1 MKQRNI
7 TDSHAYAPGS
17 LSFKDEATRA
27 QQAALAAQQEAAYA
41 SKLGYLNEQHEFEM
55 KQKKKEQAMTAA
67 SMAAGEID
75 YNDTN
80 IIPIGVTPYGEG
92 TQRFIMSSTADF
104 RDKWMQKTAADD
116 QGGFL
121 ATSFRSEQARIA
133 GVIEAL
139 EGYSG
144 SKSYAEQY
152 EKVAQFGL
160 GVSGREGDWGLS
172 QSNTFQG
179 IGWAYGA
186 TKNFFAENLQG
197 SWWLGGE
204 TGPTFEEYEK
214 KDGTKGKRIVP
225 STLDV
230 YGEGDK
236 EIYRYRGM
244 AIGSPLWQAHN
255 IVDPNF
261 TEDTKKA
268 WVENLF
274 GDPANRQLAQMAGI
288 TPDDILK
295 AKSPAAAAAT
305 IAHKRVSRLAGAWY
319 EQSSRTEATMAFI
332 QNLAATMVNDPDM
345 QAELAIGV
353 LSMGTSGI
361 GSLVKGGG
369 SLAIKGSRALSAIP
383 HGTSFMR
390 TMGRYS
396 GSAALALVGHPLK
409 ASGVV
414 TKMTGGLIRNLNPF
428 QVGERIILR
437 AATDVKWL
445 RGVAA
450 TGVTKESKALAV
462 AVKGSRL
469 GASGLIAKEVLLG
482 TSDVT
487 WKSGV
492 VANMIDGAAGNFAA
506 YASTRDEH
514 YIWERQLYGETYD
527 SSKTDFHWF
536 QGGMHSGAGS
546 IATGALFGMVVG
558 GAIRG
563 LGLAIHDQKGVVL
576 PEVKG
581 AGKKVEPITRIAN
594 HFREAAKAKA
604 KQNSGEIATMMLDI
618 SGNGARKLAAAGG
631 LVRQSMR
638 RAGITSENAFENADK
653 VLRFAQ
659 SRGVD
664 ITRALK
670 EATDSAGRIS
680 MRTLQATVERLEVTP
695 QAKMRRKALRVAR
708 ALRQDVDGKDV
719 RTAHALNTYR
729 IEYMIENDKNITDEV
744 GVESLDFAIERAEG
758 ETKENL
764 IEFRDNVNTVT
775 DTMMGALA
783 DNIRDMGDW
792 NKLSFEQKKLILEN
806 YLAAIGHEDIKID
819 IKNLDEI
826 RARITGEDLDLRTKV
841 QREAF
846 IKSRDALNASRKAK
860 AEENNIKLKELKE
873 ELRQAEANRDKF
885 ERAESAPL
893 GTKSSDADLEARY
906 GDDANSRLAD
916 EAETDEEMF
925 ARMAAKQEG
934 EDARAELDAEL
945 EAEARAKQVEEV
957 EDAAQRLLDEG
968 GGQGPRTELDEDNGG
983 VDGIVNQIDK
993 DAEPAPKLAD
1003 KWEGAQA
1010 NVERIQAEITRVE
1023 QAEVT
1028 RVTAKNSADAK
1039 LRADRIESRI
1049 AELEADSTMKKDALK
1064 DAILALDPGAKV
1076 PTRMNK
1082 PARQKMLAE
1091 LENKSADSGQ
1101 STIKFT
1107 AETEGDARTASALE
1121 ELLHPMLIQAAI
1133 RQTSD
1138 GVDVMLYNKTM
1149 LAKLE
1154 GTPDSPSIG
1163 EAITFASLRSI
1174 RAMSEPG
1181 KHDARFSEGTVQWN
1195 SKLMQVAT
1203 NKRGAA
1209 ARGILDSNRDL
1220 RQEAFKEIEDS
1231 GVMGMKVDEEIK
1243 KLIRRDFGLDIT
1255 TKNNETQGAGRS
1267 LKNDEL
1273 KQLYKD
1279 LTYIR
1284 KLQKLPAE
1292 QQAKLQLDPMP
1303 ASALGEPIAQKQLAR
1318 DWFEFIRRAE
1328 ASLGNETVTLHQIMS
1343 HHPPRGFEGMLHT
1356 TFRSAESRDKGGQI
1370 LFNLREMR
1378 YISEQRLAMADDQ
1391 FRKAYLAKQ
1400 ADRVKD
1406 MSKGEKEMYGHIM
1419 TFDNESAMTASFN
1432 RRLSE
1437 ANADA
1442 VDHRGRVDQR
1452 IADQGVERE
1461 VYLTNQRERFIQ
1473 GVIEGW
1479 DSLPQGATKDA
1490 LANKLGILDYTR
1502 DTGITQTKGKGRG
1515 RSADITYATKGLTP
1529 EREAMANRI
1538 WEAAHDQVG
1547 VDGVSHKDLYD
1558 GNVDSAWGYTVGR
1571 ALIEAVSGTTTQ
1583 SHQVRGLVDVE
1594 MVDGQLQVPRGGF
1607 LGRMSNNNFA
1617 KLYQQFV
1624 REEVQRHIL
1633 GLGTGTS
1640 GTRNVLKHMNA
1651 EDVEFIL
1658 KDIEGIEAMIK
1669 SWDGTDSN
1677 MPAALK
1683 ERLNDIGYDSTS
1695 KLRFSPKEIIQDL
1708 NAKIGNFKTRF
1719 DDHVAM
1725 IMDMPPSVINM
1736 LHDEGN
1742 VISGLHA
1749 SMFILGDVP
1758 NGKQK
1763 DLGKYF
1769 SGDAG
1774 LEGAVFQAGS
1784 WKDVWT
1790 HRSSEMFGSAKGLAE
1805 SASLVG
1811 LKQTGEFMADIRAK
1825 ADAAG
1830 MNSTGLLIDMIDDLG
1845 EAGKIDVRK
1854 LINNSVDASAQAVT
1868 MGQAIFRDFITT
1880 PRGAEMRKAVEN
1892 GESTA
1897 KLQEKFSTIV
1907 GNVQAHLKPDVDRA
1921 NTIAEKFARETDLDT
1936 AVKKYETDA
1945 IAKEAFD
1952 KYSAAG
1958 IAGLEKFGTGHPVNI
1973 TPGWDVMAK
1982 HLIPKEGADVRL
1994 VDNKVFGEWARKKL
2008 FKPPVMTITYGAG
2021 AKAFRNNATAAFDEM
2036 LAHEGGAAHWG
2047 MSEAEFKKIADN
2059 KNEMVERWVDGML
2072 GQYDGDGNMTPGI
2085 IQRELGLPTAT
2096 ELIRIARDRK
2106 GVTLYPEKGSEGPP
2120 KSASMDQL
2128 LSGDIL
2134 RIPGG
2139 IQGILAKS
2147 DQYFPGMKSI
2157 ELGLWVAKL
2166 ELGDADFS
2174 RSIANMANMI
2184 DKAVEATGADKGSD
2198 AVMAKLQEEYQ
2209 ARLGYMTS
2217 LQSNNRMGFHT
2228 DSVHAN
2234 NVLRETG
2241 ADLSNLTPMARESIL
2256 NGVPLYQATSG
2267 SGAQRKFGTFDG
2279 ANILRNQSQETDMKH
2294 SDGHKNVVG
2303 EDGKPI
2309 VDDQNIGQS
2318 YIADAHK
2325 DIFGTERSGADY
2337 EQRVKSAVLTDMLSD
2352 LGSVITPPSRPDG
2365 PQFKLPTL
2373 EDFYGAIYRQAED
2386 GVDTYQARQNAA
2398 LALDARIKE
2407 LAAQPS
2413 VSRTENYEYV
2423 MLQQLLK
2430 SAYGRD
2436 KNGNVITSEGSGLIA
2451 TQMNAQSHFNA
2462 GGMGDTPTS
2471 IGVPHLKEV
2480 GHKFTDERQRQHNRD
2495 VSGLDDGRAF
2505 TPGEVLQVSPID
2517 PEWIK
2522 ASRDSRKESGVEDRL
2537 DFDDPATLKGMADEV
2552 GAMRTEN
2559 SIAAELKSD
2568 TDIAAER
2575 GISIE
2580 ALRLDTA
2587 LQRIDVE
2594 RRQKE
2599 LAISRSKGDKSAA
2612 LLKLQKRTEYQ
2623 IIQAYKMTTGRS
2635 LRDRVAVR
2643 NPLQFPRAMRSGKRG
2658 ESAYDALANTA
2669 IANRVREMTGL
2680 MMGPSDRAGL
2690 DMRLNFEG
2698 MNVLPQNQSRG
2709 PMAIFAMDYQLM
2721 GGSARDYVMMTVV
2734 RMADQMY
2741 DGDVQAAIRSINE
2754 TGFVT
2759 QHQRFF
2765 ESKQYTADEAG
2776 LIRNFEDSMEAKS
2789 LMSKDIAD
2797 KYKIE
2802 FRELEAKFDAEIGA
2816 NLPHLPKGIS
2826 TDDGIKFLGVRE
2838 HFEANPSHYDF
2849 IVNQLPKEA
2858 REGMTKDVLA
2868 AMFSMSRETMVDKMG
2883 NREPKPGEYQVVMPR
2898 QNAEGKVDDQELDYR
2913 NGVELQTHVVD
2924 PKAAPILTPAQ
2935 LLIAMNMGANRAMMD
2950 NIILSSQL
2958 GMDIDMNARLDSRI
2972 KDADNPFG
2980 GGTMRHG
2987 FSRAPMTQA
2996 NADKLIEG
3004 AGVPSGL
3011 HGRAQH
3017 GHSVV
3022 KAHDL
3027 NTEAA
3032 ARAIGKDFPKLKDEW
3047 YDTSMIE
3054 AFGIAEM
3061 IHRGGLH
3068 DNGKL
3073 SPSGADL
3080 LRKADYTDPQDRAA
3094 ISWALVEMQKRDA
3107 EVELR
3112 EAQAEAEAMR
3122 NSNTDTALDALSTG
3136 ELSGTTHLISDP
3148 YAREPDNP
3156 NLGEDTSDFGR
3167 VDSAEGG
3174 HFINEWDSESGPT
3187 AHVPL
3192 ADKPIDQPE
3201 NPAAGNIF
3209 AKRLRI
3215 MGHTGNQAAANA
3227 GRAFENL
3234 TGRAGGE
3241 KDRISDFEAMA
3252 LIEMTYLDQDLRNA
3266 IWGGEVY
3273 FQNKGEL
3280 SVRSRM
3286 EDIYDYTGKV
3296 TGAGKLSSMMSG
3308 LSYVKKK
3315 INNNDISAGAYML
3328 LHEMVERLDIASKMR
3343 SLEGSKRGAD
3353 ASQAVSTMNK
3363 LFIENF
3369 GTAVSR
3375 KKFRTMLE
3383 SLGLY
3388 DEKMAKFLDATEKL
3402 SDERKFSER
3411 QDEFLSEDRA
3421 ALTRDAKT
3429 DADLRQIRNEGFTQ
3443 ILTMALFSKQMQ
3455 AAISGKNKEHSV
3467 SGLHMGE
3474 IASQIRGKL
3483 KTMQN
3488 YINKFSFKEPEFNV
3502 AAKGELT
3509 SKYSWSFVKEGRYQ
3523 NQILNTIKQ
3532 MDTAVHYGQPFSM
3545 TKAAGEQHG
3554 FSNAKSMY
3562 DEVGADR
3569 NWGGKGETGGDDIR
3583 TRDEIDAELG
3593 ELMSA
3598 ASRASGYER
3607 TQIQIRMNEISV
3619 ERGLG
3624 EAFDRGS
3631 RLDDMEMAA
3640 ATAHAYD
3647 KETGLLDLSKLDG
3660 DIRKRAEDDAIDAL
3674 LDSVDAGRSS
3684 GIGRAANQAAGIFSA
3699 GRGIAT
3705 VANSKSSFIRA
3716 LGALINPEMV
3726 NTRTMTNQPWVSDQV
3741 AMDNMASDF
3750 HNAMR
3755 GLEPFRKKGAKLS
3768 GEARQKFNRDF
3779 SNAMENSDP
3788 AQRRAAW
3795 AAMGYKEKQI
3805 TKLEGFHQHL
3815 FDSNKGLIV
3824 RLTSMMAE
3832 AGMISRNQADMAATK
3847 KYLPKMLLK
3856 ELADGPGGMKAVRGA
3871 LTQLTKQHLLNRKS
3885 LEVEALDGYGFFMNS
3900 KSSSAATE
3908 AEFSAMPSWL
3918 KQWYLDAETSLRSRG
3933 QAMPEGFDKLSD
3945 AYRAKWV
3952 SNLVKDNMRRPVES
3966 RGVGFEGFKW
3976 GAKFTSEYRSA
3987 LRNDTGEPGSSNG
4000 ALAHAGARDEAG
4012 TVIGSRVEQM
4022 SEASKESMGV
4032 DVYAPKSVLDMLA
4045 HREAIDLKTGGKLGE
4060 SRYIGDRQKAFAA
4073 NKVLSSMEDTDTMNR
4088 LNSILGSSAVY
4099 SYATVVQ
4106 QHGAGVKGMNTTKII
4121 ANLRRRSENN
4131 ELEMASTDKIRFEEE
4146 LNALEDQLRTGYN
4159 QRPRHAKNERTTSNR
4174 SLMAL
4179 SRIGVSTVS
4188 AGNFLLSAFVEV
4200 FGGVAHS
4207 IGNFMRGDL
4216 KVLTDYI
4223 KMLSPEARA
4232 RMMENANGFEISK
4245 IHMGINTR
4253 LGDLGFDD
4261 LEAMRNVEPS
4271 DWVTNLEKAG
4281 RKMTGFAMMGFG
4293 AVTEYSRAVSVAQGV
4308 RRLKRIR
4315 DAKGG
4320 GFQGLSD
4327 ALGQLDKAGKMPK
4340 STKEAVAVA
4349 RQFGIQRDLA
4359 THLYQNGHFND
4370 KHMWEAAYAMKEG
4383 RLTDEGL
4390 VDGVNY
4396 PGNGNMV
4403 VKSMLQHINTKL
4415 NLDPRMGNRQIPQG
4429 IVEQLLAVLGQFPI
4443 IYYSRMRQAAYQ
4455 GGALGVAGFL
4465 LPMLMGEI
4473 YYTTLQQAATGE
4485 STDDIWDRWANN
4497 PSGALL
4503 NVLENMQV
4511 LGGSSFILNNSVPL
4525 AVTGLKTLFGNDEMM
4540 AGYKE
4545 SFFSQLPGPAGLN
4558 MLHSGSKKIVGAVED
4573 FSSGNVARG
4582 SQRLAAVAPVPMKQV
4597 LKLYLQNE
4605 MDTDNIGQKLSNNSG
4620 PNSTFSTKPGAAP
4633 AAMSEFDPATVQK
4646 VTQGGDQKSV
4656 AATAGTATGNS
4667 TPPTGRVAEPANASV
4682 SEDPTDLAGV
4692 PAAAPLQDDDNS
4704 LGKDVADAIKD
4715 LG

>member
-1 MKQRNI
+1 MKKFRK
-7 TDSHAYAPGS
+7 TDSHFYAPGS
-17 LSFKDEATRA
+17 NAAFNKAVGRA
-27 QQAALAAQQEAAYA
+27 QQAELAAKQQEDFA
-41 SKLGYLNEQHEFEM
+41 SKLSYLNEQHEFELE
-55 KQKKKEQAMTAA
+55 QKRKEESLYTA
-67 SMAAGEID
+67 SMVAGEID
-75 YNDTN
+75 YTDTDV
-80 IIPIGVTPYGEG
+80 IPIGVTTHGAG
-92 TQRFIMSSTADF
+92 TQRFIMGSTDEF

-116 QGGFL
+116 QGGWI

-133 GVIEAL
+133 GVIEGL
-139 EGYSG
+139 EGYERATG
-144 SKSYAEQY
+144 DYEYGDQY
-152 EKVAQFGL
+152 SAAAQFGL
-160 GVSGREGDWGLS
+160 GVSGQEGDWGLS
-172 QSNTFQG
+172 QSSGLEG
-179 IGWAYGA
+179 IGWAIGA
-186 TKNFFAENLQG
+186 TRNFLAENLQG
-197 SWWLGGE
+197 SWLAGGE
-204 TGPTFEEYEK
+204 ADLPTRDVVRP
-214 KDGTKGKRIVP
+214 DGTRGREIIPQHWSGVQ
-225 STLDV
+225 T
-230 YGEGDK
+230 DK
-236 EIYRYRGM
+236 EVYRYRGM
-244 AIGSPLWQAHN
+244 AIGSPLWEAHH
-255 IVDPNF
+255 IEDPNF
-261 TEDTKKA
+261 TEATKKA
-268 WVENLF
+268 WVQNLF
-274 GDPANRQLAQMAGI
+274 GDPANEQLAKMAGI
-288 TPDDILK
+288 VPADIMN

-305 IAHKRVSRLAGAWY
+305 IAHKRTARLAGAWY
-319 EQSSRTEATMAFI
+319 EQSGRTEATMAFI
-332 QNLAATMVNDPDM
+332 QNLAATLVNDPDM
-345 QAELAIGV
+345 QAEMGIAI
-353 LSMGTSGI
+353 LSMGTSSI
-361 GSLVKGGG
+361 GSLSKMGGT
-369 SLAIKGSRALSAIP
+369 LAMRGSRALSAIP
-383 HGTSFMR
+383 HGAGRAKSFAR
-390 TMGRYS
+390 WA
-396 GSAALALVGHPLK
+396 GSPTLK
-409 ASGVV
+409 AIGNPLLAQGKVFE
-414 TKMTGGLIRNLNPF
+414 MTGGLIRNLNPF

-437 AATDVKWL
+437 AAADVKWL

-450 TGVTKESKALAV
+450 KGVTKESKALAV

-469 GASGLIAKEVLLG
+469 GATGLIAKEVLLG

-487 WKSGV
+487 WKSGI

-527 SSKTDFHWF
+527 ASKTDFHWF

-576 PEVKG
+576 PEAKG
-581 AGKKVEPITRIAN
+581 VGKKVEPITRIAN
-594 HFREAAKAKA
+594 HFKEASKAKA
-604 KQNSGEIATMMLDI
+604 KQNAGLIGNMMLDI
-618 SGNGARKLAAAGG
+618 SGNGARKLAVAGG

-638 RAGITSENAFENADK
+638 RAGITSETAFLNADNI
-653 VLRFAQ
+653 LRFAQ

-664 ITRALK
+664 ISTAIK
-670 EATDSAGRIS
+670 QATDSAGRIS
-680 MRTLQATVERLEVTP
+680 MKALQDVVERLEGTP
-695 QAKMRRKALRVAR
+695 QSKMRRKALRVAR
-708 ALRQDVDGKDV
+708 SLGQDVDGKDV

-744 GVESLDFAIERAEG
+744 GVEALDFAIERADG
-758 ETKENL
+758 DVKESL
-764 IEFRDNVNTVT
+764 IEFRENVNAVT
-775 DTMMGALA
+775 DTMMGALS

-792 NKLSFEQKKLILEN
+792 DKLTFEQKKLILEN

-819 IKNLDEI
+819 IKNIDDL
-826 RARITGEDLDLRTKV
+826 RARITGEDLDLRTEV
-841 QREAF
+841 QRKAF
-846 IKSRDALNASRKAK
+846 IKSRDTLDAARKAK
-860 AEENNIKLKELKE
+860 AEENNIKLKELEE

-906 GDDANSRLAD
+906 GEDANSRLAD
-916 EAETDEEMF
+916 EAETDEEAF
-925 ARMAAKQEG
+925 GKMAAKQE
-934 EDARAELDAEL
+934 
-945 EAEARAKQVEEV
+945 EADARAKQVDEV
-957 EDAAQRLLDEG
+957 EEAAQRQLDEG
-968 GGQGPRTELDEDNGG
+968 GGQGPRTDE
-983 VDGIVNQIDK
+983 VK
-993 DAEPAPKLAD
+993 AEEPAPAPKLVD
-1003 KWEGAQA
+1003 KWEAEQA

-1049 AELEADSTMKKDALK
+1049 AELKADKSMSKAALRE
-1064 DAILALDPGAKV
+1064 AILALDPGAKV
-1076 PTRMNK
+1076 PTRMAL
-1082 PARQKMLAE
+1082 PARRKMLAE
-1091 LENKSADSGQ
+1091 LENKDADSGQ

-1107 AETEGDARTASALE
+1107 QETENDARTSMALE
-1121 ELLHPMLIQAAI
+1121 ELLKPLFVQDAI
-1133 RQTSD
+1133 RRTGD
-1138 GVDVMLYNKTM
+1138 GVDVMLYNKHM
-1149 LAKLE
+1149 LGAIE

-1163 EAITFASLRSI
+1163 ERVTFASLRSI
-1174 RAMSEPG
+1174 KAMAEPG
-1181 KHDARFSEGTVQWN
+1181 KHDARFTEGTVQWN
-1195 SKLMQVAT
+1195 SKLMAVAT
-1203 NKRGAA
+1203 NKRASA
-1209 ARGILDSNRDL
+1209 ARRILDGNRDL
-1220 RQEAFKEIEDS
+1220 RQEAFKEVEDS
-1231 GVMGMKVDEEIK
+1231 GVMDMKVLEDVK
-1243 KLIRRDFGLDIT
+1243 KLIRKDFGIDVT
-1255 TKNNETQGAGRS
+1255 SKNNETAGAGRS
-1267 LKNDEL
+1267 LVLEDAQN
-1273 KQLYKD
+1273 LYRD
-1279 LTYIR
+1279 LTYIK
-1284 KLQKLPAE
+1284 KLEKLPAE
-1292 QQAKLQLDPMP
+1292 QQGKLLTDPF
-1303 ASALGEPIAQKQLAR
+1303 AAAALGQPIAQKQLAR

-1343 HHPPRGFEGMLHT
+1343 HHPPSGFEGMLHT

-1378 YISEQRLAMADDQ
+1378 YIAEQRLAMADDQ
-1391 FRKAYLAKQ
+1391 FRKAYLVKQ
-1400 ADRVKD
+1400 ADRIEQ
-1406 MSKGEKEMYGHIM
+1406 MSKGEKEMYGQIM
-1419 TFDNESAMTASFN
+1419 TFDNQSAMTASFN

-1437 ANADA
+1437 ANTDS

-1452 IADQGVERE
+1452 IADSGLEPEAWIER
-1461 VYLTNQRERFIQ
+1461 QRERFVQ

-1479 DSLPQGATKDA
+1479 DSLPQGAAKDA

-1502 DTGITQTKGKGRG
+1502 DTGITQTKGKVRN
-1515 RSADITYATKGLTP
+1515 RDITYDTLGLTP
-1529 EREAMANRI
+1529 ERTAMADRI
-1538 WEAAHDQVG
+1538 WEASHEQVG
-1547 VDGVSHKDLYD
+1547 VDGVSHTDLYD

-1624 REEVQRHIL
+1624 REEVQRHVL
-1633 GLGTGTS
+1633 GMGSGTS
-1640 GTRNVLKHMNA
+1640 GTRNVLKHMTA

-1658 KDIEGIEAMIK
+1658 KDIEEIEALIK

-1763 DLGKYF
+1763 DLGKDF

-1830 MNSTGLLIDMIDDLG
+1830 MNSTGMLIDMIDDLG

-1892 GESTA
+1892 GQDTA
-1897 KLQEKFSTIV
+1897 DLQKAFSTIV

-1958 IAGLEKFGTGHPVNI
+1958 IAGLEAFGTGSNI

-1982 HLIPKEGADVRL
+1982 HLIPKEGKDVRL
-1994 VDNKVFGEWARKKL
+1994 ADNKVFGEWARKKL

-2047 MSEAEFKKIADN
+2047 MSEADFRKIADN

-2085 IQRELGLPTAT
+2085 IQKTLGLPTAT

-2106 GVTLYPEKGSEGPP
+2106 GVTLYPEKGTEGPP
-2120 KSASMDQL
+2120 TSASMDQL

-2139 IQGILAKS
+2139 IQGLLAKS
-2147 DQYFPGMKSI
+2147 EQYFPGMKSI

-2198 AVMAKLQEEYQ
+2198 AVMAKLQEVYQ
-2209 ARLGYMTS
+2209 ARIGYMTS

-2309 VDDQNIGQS
+2309 EDGQNIGQS

-2337 EQRVKSAVLTDMLSD
+2337 EQRVKSAVITDMLSD

-2373 EDFYGAIYRQAED
+2373 EDFYRAIYQQAED
-2386 GVDTYQARQNAA
+2386 GVDTYKARQDAA

-2407 LAAQPS
+2407 LAAQPT
-2413 VSRTENYEYV
+2413 VSRAENYEYV

-2451 TQMNAQSHFNA
+2451 TQMNAQSHFAA
-2462 GGMGDTPTS
+2462 GGDGDAPTS
-2471 IGVPHLKEV
+2471 LGVPHLKDLA
-2480 GHKFTDERQRQHNRD
+2480 HRFTDERQRQHNRD
-2495 VSGLDDGRAF
+2495 EAGLDDGRAF
-2505 TPGEVLQVSPID
+2505 TPGEVLTVSPID
-2517 PEWIK
+2517 PEWVK
-2522 ASRDSRKESGVEDRL
+2522 ASRESRAESGVEDRI
-2537 DFDDPATLKGMADEV
+2537 DFDDPDTLKGMADEV

-2559 SIAAELKSD
+2559 SIAAEMKSD
-2568 TDIAAER
+2568 VEIAKER
-2575 GISIE
+2575 GISVE
-2580 ALRLDTA
+2580 AMRLDTA

-2599 LAISRSKGDKSAA
+2599 LAISKSKGDKTEA

-2635 LRDRVAVR
+2635 LRDRVATR

-2658 ESAYDALANTA
+2658 KSAYDALANTA

-2776 LIRNFEDSMEAKS
+2776 LIRNFEDSMVAKA

-2849 IVNQLPKEA
+2849 IIKQLPKDA

-2868 AMFSMSRETMVDKMG
+2868 AMFSMSRETMVEKMG
-2883 NREPKPGEYQVVMPR
+2883 NTEIKPGEYQVVMPR

-2924 PKAAPILTPAQ
+2924 PKAAPILTPSQ

-2958 GMDIDMNARLDSRI
+2958 GMDIDMNSRLDSKI
-2972 KDADNPFG
+2972 QDADNPFG

-3004 AGVPSGL
+3004 ADVPSGL
-3011 HGRAQH
+3011 IGRAQH
-3017 GHSVV
+3017 GDSVV

-3027 NTEAA
+3027 DTDAA
-3032 ARAIGKDFPKLKDEW
+3032 ARAIGKDFPKLKDDW
-3047 YDTSMIE
+3047 YDNNMIE

-3068 DNGKL
+3068 DMGQL

-3094 ISWALVEMQKRDA
+3094 VSWALVEMQKRDA
-3107 EVELR
+3107 EVALR
-3112 EAQAEAEAMR
+3112 EAQAESEAMR
-3122 NSNTDTALDALSTG
+3122 NANSDTVLDALSTG
-3136 ELSGTTHLISDP
+3136 ELSGTTHLVSEP
-3148 YAREPDNP
+3148 YARESDNP
-3156 NLGEDTSDFGR
+3156 NLGEDTSDYGQ
-3167 VDSAEGG
+3167 VDSAGG
-3174 HFINEWDSESGPT
+3174 GQFIEEWDSQSGPT

-3192 ADKPIDQPE
+3192 SEKPIDQPE

-3241 KDRISDFEAMA
+3241 KDRISDFEAMS

-3266 IWGGEVY
+3266 VWGGEVY

-3286 EDIYDYTGKV
+3286 EDIYDYDGKTTGQ
-3296 TGAGKLSSMMSG
+3296 GKLSSMMSG

-3353 ASQAVSTMNK
+3353 ASQAVSQMNK

-3375 KKFRTMLE
+3375 TKFRTMLE

-3388 DEKMAKFLDATEKL
+3388 DKKMAEFLDATEKL
-3402 SDERKFSER
+3402 SDDRDFSGR
-3411 QDEFLSEDRA
+3411 LDEQLSDDRA

-3443 ILTMALFSKQMQ
+3443 ILTMAMFSKQMQ
-3455 AAISGKNKEHSV
+3455 SVISGKNKEAGV
-3467 SGLHMGE
+3467 SGLFMGE
-3474 IASQIRGKL
+3474 IALKIRGKL
-3483 KTMQN
+3483 TTMQN

-3509 SKYSWSFVKEGRYQ
+3509 SNYSWSFVKEGRYQ
-3523 NQILNTIKQ
+3523 DQILNTIKE

-3569 NWGGKGETGGDDIR
+3569 NWGGKGEVDGDSIR
-3583 TRDEIDAELG
+3583 TRDEIDAELS

-3607 TQIQIRMNEISV
+3607 TQLQIRMNEISV

-3624 EAFDRGS
+3624 EAFHRGDR
-3631 RLDDMEMAA
+3631 LNDIEMAA

-3660 DIRKRAEDDAIDAL
+3660 DIRKRAEDDAIDGL
-3674 LDSVDAGRSS
+3674 LNSVDAGRSS

-3699 GRGIAT
+3699 GRGVAT
-3705 VANSKSSFIRA
+3705 VANSSSSLIRS

-3755 GLEPFRKKGAKLS
+3755 GLEPFRKKGAKLK
-3768 GEARQKFNRDF
+3768 GEARQKFNRAF
-3779 SNAMENSDP
+3779 SNAMENTDP

-3795 AAMGYKEKQI
+3795 GAMGYKEKQI
-3805 TKLEGFHQHL
+3805 IRLEGFHQHL
-3815 FDSNKGLIV
+3815 FHPNKGLIV

-3832 AGMISRNQADMAATK
+3832 AGMISRNQADLAATQ
-3847 KYLPKMLLK
+3847 KYLPKMLMK
-3856 ELADGPGGMKAVRGA
+3856 ELADGPGGMQAVRGA
-3871 LTQLTKQHLLNRKS
+3871 LTELTKQHLLGRKS

-3900 KSSSAATE
+3900 KNSNAATE
-3908 AEFSAMPSWL
+3908 LEFAEMPGWL
-3918 KQWYLDAETSLRSRG
+3918 KQWYLDAEDSLRSRG
-3933 QAMPEGFDKLSD
+3933 QEMPDGFDKLSD

-3952 SNLVKDNMRRPVES
+3952 SNLVKDNMRRPAES

-3976 GAKFTSEYRSA
+3976 GTRFTSEYRTA
-3987 LRNDTGEPGSSNG
+3987 LRNDTGKPGSNNG
-4000 ALAHAGARDEAG
+4000 ALSNAGARDEAG
-4012 TVIGSRVEQM
+4012 NKIGTRAAQM
-4022 SEASKESMGV
+4022 TEANKEAMGV
-4032 DVYAPKSVLDMLA
+4032 DVYSPATVLDMLA
-4045 HREAIDLKTGGKLGE
+4045 HREAVDLKTGGKLGD
-4060 SRYIGDRQKAFAA
+4060 SRYIGDRQKAFA
-4073 NKVLSSMEDTDTMNR
+4073 NDKVLSSMEDTDTMNR

-4121 ANLRRRSENN
+4121 ANLRKRSMNN
-4131 ELEMASTDKIRFEEE
+4131 ELEMSSNDKIRFEEE

-4174 SLMAL
+4174 ALMAL
-4179 SRIGVSTVS
+4179 SRMGVSSVS

-4271 DWVTNLEKAG
+4271 DWVTGMEKVG

-4308 RRLKRIR
+4308 RRLQRVR

-4320 GFQGLSD
+4320 GFDGLSK
-4327 ALGQLDKAGKMPK
+4327 ALMELDKSGKLPK
-4340 STKEAVAVA
+4340 NTKEAVALA

-4359 THLYQNGHFND
+4359 THLYQNGHFNAKD
-4370 KHMWEAAYAMKEG
+4370 MHHANFAMKDG

-4390 VDGVNY
+4390 TDGVNY
-4396 PGNGNMV
+4396 PGNGNMI

-4511 LGGSSFILNNSVPL
+4511 LGGSSFILNNAVPM
-4525 AVTGLKTLFGNDEMM
+4525 AVKGLKTLMGDPEMM

-4545 SFFSQLPGPAGLN
+4545 SFFQQIPGPAGLS
-4558 MLHSGSKKIVGAVED
+4558 MVVGAAKKVTGAVED
-4573 FSSGNVARG
+4573 YAGGNVTRG
-4582 SQRLAAVAPVPMKQV
+4582 NQRLASASPVPIKQV
-4597 LKLYLQNE
+4597 VKLFLQNE
-4605 MDTDNIGQKLSNNSG
+4605 LASGADGIGQQLTTSSG
-4620 PNSTFSTKPGAAP
+4620 PNTTYNANTGNASTAQSKLNPKTINKIREG
-4633 AAMSEFDPATVQK
+4633 EGRQ
-4646 VTQGGDQKSV
+4646 SV
-4656 AATAGTATGNS
+4656 SATAGTATGNP
-4667 TPPTGRVAEPANASV
+4667 TPPVGRVEEPANASTPAAPV
-4682 SEDPTDLAGV
+4682 DLAGV
-4692 PAAAPLQDDDNS
+4692 PGEAEPKGNNS
-4704 LGKDVADAIKD
+4704 LGEDVADAIKD
-4715 LG
+4715 MG

>member
-1 MKQRNI
+1 MKKFKV
-7 TDSHAYAPGS
+7 TDSHLYAPGS
-17 LSFKDEATRA
+17 TASFNKEAGRA
-27 QQAALAAQQEAAYA
+27 QMDALAAQQEQAFT
-41 SKLGYLNEQHEFEM
+41 SKLSYLNEQHEFEL
-55 KQKKKEQAMTAA
+55 KQKMKEQSLLTA
-67 SMAAGEID
+67 SMVAGEIK
-75 YNDTN
+75 YTDTDV
-80 IIPIGVTPYGEG
+80 IPIGVTTHGAN
-92 TQRFIMSSTADF
+92 TQRFIMSSTDAF

-133 GVIEAL
+133 GVIEGL
-139 EGYSG
+139 EGYERATGDYNYGDKYSE
-144 SKSYAEQY
+144 AT
-152 EKVAQFGL
+152 QFGL

-172 QSNTFQG
+172 QSSGVEG

-186 TKNFFAENLQG
+186 TRNFLAENLQG
-197 SWWLGGE
+197 SWLAGGE
-204 TGPTFEEYEK
+204 AGPTFEEYEK
-214 KDGTKGKRIVP
+214 EDGTKGRRIVP

-230 YGEGDK
+230 YGDGDK
-236 EIYRYRGM
+236 EVYRYRGM
-244 AIGSPLWQAHN
+244 AIGSPLWEAHN

-261 TEDTKKA
+261 TEATKKA
-268 WVENLF
+268 WVQNLF
-274 GDPANRQLAQMAGI
+274 GDPANEQLAKMAGI
-288 TPDDILK
+288 VPADIMN

-305 IAHKRVSRLAGAWY
+305 IAHKRTSRLAGAWY
-319 EQSSRTEATMAFI
+319 EQSGRTEATMAFI
-332 QNLAATMVNDPDM
+332 QNLAATLVNDPDM
-345 QAELAIGV
+345 QAEMGIAI
-353 LSMGTSGI
+353 LSMGTSTI
-361 GSLVKGGG
+361 GTLSKAGGT
-369 SLAIKGSRALSAIP
+369 LALRGARALSAIP
-383 HGTSFMR
+383 HGA
-390 TMGRYS
+390 GRAKS
-396 GSAALALVGHPLK
+396 LARWAGSPALK
-409 ASGVV
+409 AIGNPLLAQG
-414 TKMTGGLIRNLNPF
+414 KILEMTGGLMRNLNPF

-437 AATDVKWL
+437 TAADVKWL
-445 RGVAA
+445 RGVAK
-450 TGVTKESKALAV
+450 GVTKESKALAV
-462 AVKGSRL
+462 AVRGSRL
-469 GASGLIAKEVLLG
+469 GATGLIAKEVLLG

-487 WKSGV
+487 WKSGI

-563 LGLAIHDQKGVVL
+563 LALAIHDQKGVVL
-576 PEVKG
+576 PEAKG
-581 AGKKVEPITRIAN
+581 VGTKVEPITRIAN
-594 HFREAAKAKA
+594 HFKEAAKAKA
-604 KQNSGEIATMMLDI
+604 KQNAAEIGTMMLDI
-618 SGNGARKLAAAGG
+618 SGNGARKLAVAGG

-638 RAGITSENAFENADK
+638 RAGITSETAFLNADK
-653 VLRFAQ
+653 ILRFAQ

-664 ITRALK
+664 ISTAIK
-670 EATDSAGRIS
+670 QATDSAGRIS
-680 MRTLQATVERLEVTP
+680 MKALQDVVERLEGTP
-695 QAKMRRKALRVAR
+695 QSKMRRKALRVAR
-708 ALRQDVDGKDV
+708 SLGQDVDGKDV

-744 GVESLDFAIERAEG
+744 GVEALDFAIERAEG
-758 ETKENL
+758 DVKESL
-764 IEFRDNVNTVT
+764 IEFRENVAAVT
-775 DTMMGALA
+775 DTMMGALS
-783 DNIRDMGDW
+783 DNIRDMGNWD
-792 NKLSFEQKKLILEN
+792 KLTFEQKKLILEN
-806 YLAAIGHEDIKID
+806 YLAAIGHDDIKID
-819 IKNLDEI
+819 IKNIDDL
-826 RARITGEDLDLRTKV
+826 RARITGEDLNLRTEV
-841 QREAF
+841 QRKAF
-846 IKSRDALNASRKAK
+846 IKSRDALEASRKAK
-860 AEENNIKLKELKE
+860 AEENKIALAKLKD
-873 ELRQAEANRDKF
+873 ELRQAEANRDKY
-885 ERAESAPL
+885 ERAENAPL

-906 GDDANSRLAD
+906 GEDANARLAD
-916 EAETDEEMF
+916 EAETDEAMF
-925 ARMAAKQEG
+925 ARMADKQKG
-934 EDARAELDAEL
+934 EDARTEMDAEL
-945 EAEARAKQVEEV
+945 EAESRAKQVDEV
-957 EDAAQRLLDEG
+957 EEAAQRQLDEG
-968 GGQGPRTELDEDNGG
+968 GSMLDGAQGPRTDE
-983 VDGIVNQIDK
+983 
-993 DAEPAPKLAD
+993 APKLAD
-1003 KWEGAQA
+1003 KWEAEQA

-1028 RVTAKNSADAK
+1028 RVTAKSSADAK

-1049 AELEADSTMKKDALK
+1049 AELQADKAMSQKALK
-1064 DAILALDPGAKV
+1064 EAILALDPGAKV
-1076 PTRMNK
+1076 TTRMKK
-1082 PARQKMLAE
+1082 PAQQKMLAE
-1091 LENKSADSGQ
+1091 LENKDADSGQ

-1107 AETEGDARTASALE
+1107 QETENDGRTSMALE
-1121 ELLHPMLIQAAI
+1121 GLLKPLFVQAAI
-1133 RQTSD
+1133 RRTND
-1138 GVDVMLYNKTM
+1138 GVDIMLYNKYM
-1149 LAKLE
+1149 LSAIV

-1163 EAITFASLRSI
+1163 DRITFASLRSI
-1174 RAMSEPG
+1174 TAMAEPG
-1181 KHDARFSEGTVQWN
+1181 KHDARFTEGNVQWN
-1195 SKLMQVAT
+1195 SKLMQIAT
-1203 NKRGAA
+1203 EKRGSA
-1209 ARGILDSNRDL
+1209 ARGILFGNRSL
-1220 RQEAFKEIEDS
+1220 RQEAFKQIEDS
-1231 GVMGMKVDEEIK
+1231 GVMDMKVNEEIK
-1243 KLIRRDFGLDIT
+1243 KLIRREFGLDIT
-1255 TKNNETQGAGRS
+1255 TKNNETQGPGRS
-1267 LKNDEL
+1267 LDNQEL

-1284 KLQKLPAE
+1284 QLQKLPAE
-1292 QQAKLQLDPMP
+1292 QQGKLLTDPIV
-1303 ASALGEPIAQKQLAR
+1303 AAALGQPIAQKQLAR

-1343 HHPPRGFEGMLHT
+1343 HHPPSGFEGMLHT

-1378 YISEQRLAMADDQ
+1378 YIAEQRLAMADDQ
-1391 FRKAYLAKQ
+1391 FRKAYLVKQ
-1400 ADRVKD
+1400 AERIEE
-1406 MSKGEKEMYGHIM
+1406 MSKGEKEMYGQIM
-1419 TFDNESAMTASFN
+1419 TFDNQSAMTASFN

-1437 ANADA
+1437 ANTDS

-1452 IADQGVERE
+1452 IADSG
-1461 VYLTNQRERFIQ
+1461 LTPEAWIEGQRARFVQ

-1479 DSLPQGATKDA
+1479 DSLPQGAAKDA

-1502 DTGITQTKGKGRG
+1502 DTGITQTKGKVRN
-1515 RSADITYATKGLTP
+1515 RDITYDTQGLTP
-1529 EREAMANRI
+1529 ERTAMADRI
-1538 WEAAHDQVG
+1538 WEASHEQVG
-1547 VDGVSHKDLYD
+1547 VDGVSHMDLYD
-1558 GNVDSAWGYTVGR
+1558 GSVDSAWGYTVGR

-1594 MVDGQLQVPRGGF
+1594 MVDGRLQVPKGGF

-1617 KLYQQFV
+1617 KLYQQFI

-1633 GLGTGTS
+1633 GLGSGTS
-1640 GTRNVLKHMNA
+1640 GTRNVLRHMTA

-1658 KDIEGIEAMIK
+1658 KDIEDIEAMIK

-1758 NGKQK
+1758 NGKSK
-1763 DLGKYF
+1763 DLGKDF

-1830 MNSTGLLIDMIDDLG
+1830 MNSTGMLIDMIEDLG

-1892 GESTA
+1892 GQDTA
-1897 KLQEKFSTIV
+1897 DLQQAFSTIV
-1907 GNVQAHLKPDVDRA
+1907 ANVQAHLKPDVDRA

-1936 AVKKYETDA
+1936 AVKLYESEA
-1945 IAKEAFD
+1945 ISKEAFD

-1958 IAGLEKFGTGHPVNI
+1958 IAGLQAFGTGKPENI

-1982 HLIPKEGADVRL
+1982 YLIPKEGADVRL
-1994 VDNKVFGEWARKKL
+1994 VDNKIFGEWARKKL

-2047 MSEAEFKKIADN
+2047 MTEAEFKKIADN

-2072 GQYDGDGNMTPGI
+2072 GQYDGEGNMSPGI
-2085 IQRELGLPTAT
+2085 IQKTLGLPTAT

-2106 GVTLYPEKGSEGPP
+2106 GVTLQPEKGTEGPP
-2120 KSASMDQL
+2120 QSASMDQL

-2147 DQYFPGMKSI
+2147 EQYFPGMKSI

-2184 DKAVEATGADKGSD
+2184 DAAVKATGADKGSD
-2198 AVMAKLQEEYQ
+2198 AVMAKLQETYQ

-2241 ADLSNLTPMARESIL
+2241 ADLSNLTPMARESII

-2309 VDDQNIGQS
+2309 EDGQNIGQS

-2325 DIFGTERSGADY
+2325 DIFGTERTGAAY

-2373 EDFYGAIYRQAED
+2373 EDFYRAIYKQADD
-2386 GVDTYQARQNAA
+2386 GVDTYKARQDAA

-2413 VSRTENYEYV
+2413 VTRAENYEYV

-2436 KNGNVITSEGSGLIA
+2436 KNGNVITSEGSGLVA
-2451 TQMNAQSHFNA
+2451 TQMNAQSHFAA
-2462 GGMGDTPTS
+2462 GGDGDAPTS
-2471 IGVPHLKEV
+2471 LGVPHLKDLA
-2480 GHKFTDERQRQHNRD
+2480 HRFTDERQRQHNRD
-2495 VSGLDDGRAF
+2495 EAGLDDGRAF
-2505 TPGEVLQVSPID
+2505 TPGEVLQHSPID

-2522 ASRDSRKESGVEDRL
+2522 ASRASRAESGVEDRI
-2537 DFDDPATLKGMADEV
+2537 DFDDPDTLKGMADEV

-2559 SIAAELKSD
+2559 SIAAEMKSD
-2568 TDIAAER
+2568 VEIAKER
-2575 GISIE
+2575 GISVE
-2580 ALRLDTA
+2580 AMRLDTA

-2594 RRQKE
+2594 RRRKE
-2599 LAISRSKGDKSAA
+2599 LAISRSKGDKTEA

-2635 LRDRVAVR
+2635 LRDRVATR

-2658 ESAYDALANTA
+2658 KSAYDALANTA

-2690 DMRLNFEG
+2690 DMRLNWEG

-2776 LIRNFEDSMEAKS
+2776 LIRNFEDSMEAKA

-2838 HFEANPSHYDF
+2838 HFEKNPHHYDF
-2849 IVNQLPKEA
+2849 IVKQLPKDA

-2868 AMFSMSRETMVDKMG
+2868 AMFSMSRETMVEKMG
-2883 NREPKPGEYQVVMPR
+2883 NNEIKPGEYQVVMPR

-2924 PKAAPILTPAQ
+2924 PKAAPILTPSQ

-2958 GMDIDMNARLDSRI
+2958 GMDIDMNARLDSKV

-3004 AGVPSGL
+3004 ANVPSGL
-3011 HGRAQH
+3011 IGRAQH
-3017 GHSVV
+3017 GDSVV
-3022 KAHDL
+3022 KAYDL
-3027 NTEAA
+3027 NEDAA
-3032 ARAIGKDFPKLKDEW
+3032 ARAIGKDFPKLKDDW
-3047 YDTSMIE
+3047 YDNNMIE

-3094 ISWALVEMQKRDA
+3094 ITWALVEMQKRDA
-3107 EVELR
+3107 EVALR
-3112 EAQAEAEAMR
+3112 EAEAESEAMR
-3122 NSNTDTALDALSTG
+3122 NANSETVLDAISAG
-3136 ELSGTTHLISDP
+3136 ELSGTTHLISEP
-3148 YAREPDNP
+3148 YARESDRPD
-3156 NLGEDTSDFGR
+3156 LGEDTSDYGQ

-3174 HFINEWDSESGPT
+3174 RFIDEWDSQSGPL

-3192 ADKPIDQPE
+3192 ADKPIDKPE
-3201 NPAAGNIF
+3201 NPAAGNLF

-3241 KDRISDFEAMA
+3241 KDRISDFEAMS

-3286 EDIYDYTGKV
+3286 EDIYDFDGKATGQ
-3296 TGAGKLSSMMSG
+3296 GRLSSMMSG

-3375 KKFRTMLE
+3375 KKFKTMLE

-3388 DEKMAKFLDATEKL
+3388 DSKMAKFLDATEKL
-3402 SDERKFSER
+3402 SDERKFSDR
-3411 QDEFLSEDRA
+3411 LDEDLSDDRA
-3421 ALTRDAKT
+3421 SLTLDAKT
-3429 DADLRQIRNEGFTQ
+3429 NAELRQIRNEGFTQ
-3443 ILTMALFSKQMQ
+3443 ILTMAMFSKQMQ
-3455 AAISGKNKEHSV
+3455 SVISGKNKEHSV
-3467 SGLHMGE
+3467 SGLHLGE
-3474 IASQIRGKL
+3474 IALKIRGKL
-3483 KTMQN
+3483 TTMQN

-3509 SKYSWSFVKEGRYQ
+3509 SNYSWSFVKEGRYQ
-3523 NQILNTIKQ
+3523 NQILNTIKE

-3569 NWGGKGETGGDDIR
+3569 NWGGKGEVDGDSIR

-3607 TQIQIRMNEISV
+3607 TQLQIRMNEISV

-3624 EAFDRGS
+3624 EAFHRGDRMT
-3631 RLDDMEMAA
+3631 DMDMAA

-3647 KETGLLDLSKLDG
+3647 PETGLLDLSKLDG
-3660 DIRKRAEDDAIDAL
+3660 DIRKRAEDDAIDDL
-3674 LDSVDAGRSS
+3674 LNSVVADRSS

-3699 GRGIAT
+3699 GRGVAT
-3705 VANSKSSFIRA
+3705 VANSSSSLIRA

-3755 GLEPFRKKGAKLS
+3755 GLEPFRKKGAKLK

-3779 SNAMENSDP
+3779 SNAMENTDP

-3795 AAMGYKEKQI
+3795 GAMGYKEKQI
-3805 TKLEGFHQHL
+3805 IRLEGFHQHL
-3815 FDSNKGLIV
+3815 FDPKRGLIG

-3832 AGMISRNQADMAATK
+3832 AGMISRNQADLAATQ

-3856 ELADGPGGMKAVRGA
+3856 ELADGPGGMQAVRGA
-3871 LTQLTKQHLLNRKS
+3871 LTELTKQHLLGRKS

-3900 KSSSAATE
+3900 KNSNAATE
-3908 AEFSAMPSWL
+3908 LEYAAMPGWL
-3918 KQWYLDAETSLRSRG
+3918 KQWYLDAEDSLRSRG
-3933 QAMPEGFDKLSD
+3933 QEMPDGFDKLSD

-3952 SNLVKDNMRRPVES
+3952 SNLVKDNMRRPAES

-3976 GAKFTSEYRSA
+3976 GTRFTSEYRTA
-3987 LRNDTGEPGSSNG
+3987 LRNDTGKPGSNNG
-4000 ALAHAGARDEAG
+4000 ALPNAGARDEAG
-4012 TVIGSRVEQM
+4012 NKIGTRAAQM
-4022 SEASKESMGV
+4022 TEANKEAMGV
-4032 DVYAPKSVLDMLA
+4032 DVYSPATVLDMLA
-4045 HREAIDLKTGGKLGE
+4045 HREAVDLKTGGKLGD
-4060 SRYIGDRQKAFAA
+4060 SRYIGDRQKAFA
-4073 NKVLSSMEDTDTMNR
+4073 NDKVLSSMEDTDTMNR

-4099 SYATVVQ
+4099 AYATVVQ

-4121 ANLRRRSENN
+4121 ANLRKRSMNN
-4131 ELEMASTDKIRFEEE
+4131 ELEMSSNDKTRFEEE

-4174 SLMAL
+4174 ALMAL
-4179 SRIGVSTVS
+4179 SRMGVSSVS

-4271 DWVTNLEKAG
+4271 DWVTGMEKVG
-4281 RKMTGFAMMGFG
+4281 RKMTSFAMMGFG

-4308 RRLKRIR
+4308 RRLQRVR

-4320 GFQGLSD
+4320 GFEGLGK
-4327 ALGQLDKAGKMPK
+4327 ALGDLDATGKLPTN
-4340 STKEAVAVA
+4340 TKEAVALA

-4359 THLYQNGHFND
+4359 THLYQNGHFNYRD
-4370 KHMWEAAYAMKEG
+4370 IQNAHYAMSEG

-4390 VDGVNY
+4390 TDGVNY
-4396 PGNGNMV
+4396 PGNGNMI

-4511 LGGSSFILNNSVPL
+4511 LGGSSFILNNTVPM
-4525 AVTGLKTLFGNDEMM
+4525 AVKGLKTLMGNPEMM

-4545 SFFSQLPGPAGLN
+4545 SVFSQVPGPAGLS
-4558 MLHSGSKKIVGAVED
+4558 MVIGAAQKVTGAVED
-4573 FSSGNVARG
+4573 YAGGNATRG
-4582 SQRLAAVAPVPMKQV
+4582 NQRLAAASPVPVKQIV
-4597 LKLYLQNE
+4597 KLFL
-4605 MDTDNIGQKLSNNSG
+4605 MDQTATDNIFQKLSSQSG
-4620 PNSTFSTKPGAAP
+4620 PAGSSSYSGGAAP
-4633 AAMSEFDPATVQK
+4633 AGSRK
-4646 VTQGGDQKSV
+4646 VNPTTAEKMTQGEGRQSV
-4656 AATAGTATGNS
+4656 AATAGTATGNP
-4667 TPPTGRVAEPANASV
+4667 TPRPPGRVEEPANASV
-4682 SEDPTDLAGV
+4682 PAAPVDLAGV
-4692 PAAAPLQDDDNS
+4692 PGTPVEDVDNNS
-4704 LGKDVADAIKD
+4704 LGKDVSDAIEK